1 MEPTPNR
8 YPPLLIEEDHALGPP
23 RAVWL
28 FFLSIVIAKVA
39 VIAVVFA
46 TDFSPLSVLYFF
58 ITTWFWVVA
67 GIVLMAGP
75 TAMAIRLRKVRK
87 RRTALQRAEW
97 IIDE

>member
-1 MEPTPNR
+1 MEPTPRR
-8 YPPLLIEEDHALGPP
+8 YAPLLIEEDDALGPP

-39 VIAVVFA
+39 VVAVVFA

-67 GIVLMAGP
+67 GMVLIAGP
-75 TAMAIRLRKVRK
+75 ATLAIRLRRMRK
-87 RRTALQRAEW
+87 RRSALQRSEW
-97 IIDE
+97 IIDD